1 MGRSGKV
8 GTYRQEWDA
17 RDSLGRTDKGGT
29 LGIVWDLQA
38 RAIFDLT
45 VPIYSNEVAPA
56 PHKGLAVQRRA
67 SRNGYGLK
75 SDGSDL
81 HPVKRFRRVPTTTA
95 QFRPAEAW

>member
-1 MGRSGKV
+1 M
-8 GTYRQEWDA
+8 EWDA
-17 RDSLGRTDKGGT
+17 RGRLGRTDKSGMLGIVWDVRGT
-29 LGIVWDLQA
+29 LGIVWDVQA

-45 VPIYSNEVAPA
+45 APIYSNEVAPA